1 VPLTREDLKDLRE
14 LIEQELFHPRNPD
27 RYTVASDEDVRKI
40 MRKLEVIEKKIENL
54 ERKL

>member
-1 VPLTREDLKDLRE
+1 MALTREDFKHLRD
-14 LIEQELFHPRNPD
+14 LIEDEFFHPRNSD

-40 MRKLEVIEKKIENL
+40 MRKLEKIEKKIENL